1 VSYCGGLLL
10 DQLLLFGALL
20 FFVGRASSGIRAYLL
35 LTLVV
40 GITAACKQKHLF
52 SVWTQLTVGTFF
64 PLLLILLLM
73 RF

>member
-1 VSYCGGLLL
+1 MSYCGGLLL

-40 GITAACKQKHLF
+40 GITAACKQKA
-52 SVWTQLTVGTFF
+52 
-64 PLLLILLLM
+64 M
-73 RF
+73 